1 MMPCRTASMGA
12 CSLPAA
18 ALDSCRSDGPVA
30 SLHHPRHL
38 LGPWAWW
45 GSAGPA
51 HRELQPW
58 QPSSHAHP
66 SPLLPA
72 CLASCPRAPSPS
84 PTSKLLSSCFI
95 TMGSPPA
102 LQHPSCCVPSGGG
115 CPSSRSAVA
124 MAPSIPFPTGQPHL
138 SPPWAAQV
146 SGRQAGTRGGL
157 HIT

>member
-18 ALDSCRSDGPVA
+18 ALDSCQSDGPVA
-30 SLHHPRHL
+30 SLHHPRHPAGAMGMVGVCWPSPQGAAALAAFIPRTSLPPPACMLGFLSSSPQPITNLQTPL
-38 LGPWAWW
+38 LLLYHHG
-45 GSAGPA
+45 
-51 HRELQPW
+51 E
-58 QPSSHAHP
+58 PSSPAA
-66 SPLLPA
+66 SLMLRPLWG
-72 CLASCPRAPSPS
+72 CL
-84 PTSKLLSSCFI
+84 
-95 TMGSPPA
+95 
-102 LQHPSCCVPSGGG
+102 
-115 CPSSRSAVA
+115 SSRSAVA